1 MLLSTTENDLEEN
14 GVDGKGTPLRSIPD
28 DVDMIKLEEEKGK
41 IDYIVKEEA
50 IEETMNQDV
59 TAQTTPLRANTP
71 LREKDGQ
78 NSISPNDN
86 NTAFNTFEPKRE
98 AVEKDLLMQDVV

>member
-1 MLLSTTENDLEEN
+1 MLLYTTENDLEEN

-41 IDYIVKEEA
+41 IEYIVKEEA
-50 IEETMNQDV
+50 IEETMDHDL
-59 TAQTTPLRANTP
+59 TAQTTPLRAETP
-71 LREKDGQ
+71 LREKHAQD
-78 NSISPNDN
+78 SISPNDN

-98 AVEKDLLMQDVV
+98 AVGKDLIM